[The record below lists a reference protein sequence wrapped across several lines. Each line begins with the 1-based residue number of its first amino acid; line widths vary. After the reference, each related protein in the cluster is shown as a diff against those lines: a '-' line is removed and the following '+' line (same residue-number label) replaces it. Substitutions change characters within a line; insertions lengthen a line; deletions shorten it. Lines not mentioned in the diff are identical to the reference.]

1 MISENIEDFNYNN
14 IIIADPIKNNVM
26 HSSTFYKIL
35 YANSLITFNS
45 IYINFKVPNSVII
58 NNKILRYKSID
69 NDIRDLINIE
79 KKILSIISNNKQK
92 SYKLNDYLSKYEFKF
107 NNIDTYES
115 IIINDSKNI
124 HDDIEIDNDND
135 NDNNYLNHNNKNIN
149 CYDNADKN
157 FILKISGIWESK
169 NIMGLTYKIYIIN
182 NKI

>member
-1 MISENIEDFNYNN
+1 
-14 IIIADPIKNNVM
+14 
-26 HSSTFYKIL
+26 
-35 YANSLITFNS
+35 
-45 IYINFKVPNSVII
+45 
-58 NNKILRYKSID
+58 YKSID

-135 NDNNYLNHNNKNIN
+135 NDNNYLNHNNQNIN

>member
-45 IYINFKVPNSVII
+45 IYVNFKVPDSIII
-58 NNKILRYKSID
+58 NNKILKYKSLD
-69 NDIRDLINIE
+69 NDIRNLINIE
-79 KKILSIISNNKQK
+79 KKILSIVSNNKQK

-107 NNIDTYES
+107 NNINTCEN

-124 HDDIEIDNDND
+124 YHDNDIEIYNDIDELNYDNQNINYYDND
-135 NDNNYLNHNNKNIN
+135 
-149 CYDNADKN
+149 DKN

-182 NKI
+182 SQI